1 MIFSKSINK
10 MMLGAV
16 VLLLTSSFYLNAQST
31 LGVTGLLN
39 SPSADMSPDG
49 TVKIGGNFLPKGF
62 LPDTWDYNTF
72 NYFLN
77 ITPVPFAEIAITNT
91 ALDNFNIGRITNQD
105 RAICIRL
112 RPLKEGKYWP
122 AVVVG
127 SNDVL
132 TTYSGIEAGSGNK
145 YFGTTYLALSKHF
158 DLSGNTFGIHAA
170 YNIPVSV
177 HANQKFPIS
186 GGVSFTPKFYK
197 DLNIIAEYDTKSFNI
212 GANIIVFKYL
222 YFQFL
227 LNKFRHPVAGFQFQ
241 FTI

>member
-1 MIFSKSINK
+1 
-10 MMLGAV
+10 MLGAV
-16 VLLLTSSFYLNAQST
+16 VLLLTSSFYLKAQST

-39 SPSADMSPDG
+39 SPSAEMSPDG

-132 TTYSGIEAGSGNK
+132 TTYTGVEAGGGNK

-158 DLSGNTFGIHAA
+158 DFYGNTVGVHAA
-170 YNIPVSV
+170 YNIPVSDY
-177 HANQKFPIS
+177 AQQKFPVS

-197 DLNIIAEYDTKSFNI
+197 DLNIIAEYDTKNFNI

-227 LNKFRHPVAGFQFQ
+227 LNKFRHPVIGFNVQ